1 MQPWSH
7 LRTAVLASLFC
18 AALRPCPTLATVQYT
33 VSQIY
38 RTVAGD
44 AAGDTNA
51 DGRATAADVIAKL
64 QGRRNPTEDGP
75 FGTGFRRLDI
85 TKPSETDPAQP
96 RRLLTSVWYP
106 AAPGTFPTDTNPGG
120 QANAPFAES
129 LHHPLPLLL
138 FSHGSCGFDRQSIF
152 LVRRLATWGFIVAA
166 PPHPGNTTSDFLTC
180 MTPAVLADSFVNR
193 PADIVFVLDRLL
205 EENANP
211 DSFWFG
217 RIDPTRVGVMGH
229 SFGGLTTLRVLARD
243 QRFVAGLALAPVV
256 RTIQDEV
263 RTITQPTMIQVGT
276 LDSLLA
282 DARLGYQLLSAPK
295 TLVEIER
302 MTHSP
307 FSDFCLE
314 CTPTSLTAEE
324 AHLFA
329 LRFAVPFLLEQVAKN
344 NLFSAFLA
352 PEATPPGARY
362 LVSLAPEA
370 AR

>member
-1 MQPWSH
+1 MNPRPY
-7 LRTAVLASLFC
+7 LRTRALAALVCAVLTPC
-18 AALRPCPTLATVQYT
+18 AARGTVAYT
-33 VSQIY
+33 VGQIY

-64 QGRRNPTEDGP
+64 LGRKNPTEDGP

-85 TKPSETDPAQP
+85 TKPSETDPSKA
-96 RRLLTSVWYP
+96 RRLLTSIWYP
-106 AAPGTFPTDTNPGG
+106 APPGTFPLDTNPGG
-120 QANAPFAES
+120 QANAPFADG
-129 LHHPLPLLL
+129 LDRPLPLLL
-138 FSHGSCGFDRQSIF
+138 FSHGSCGFERQSIF
-152 LVRRLATWGFIVAA
+152 LVRRLATWGFVVAA
-166 PPHPGNTTSDFLTC
+166 PPHPGNTTSDFSTC

-193 PADIVFVLDRLL
+193 PADIIFVLDRLL

-211 DSFWFG
+211 ESFWFG
-217 RIDPTRVGVMGH
+217 RIDPTRVGVLGH
-229 SFGGLTTLRVLARD
+229 SFGGMTTLRVLARD

-282 DARLGYQLLSAPK
+282 DARLGYQLLSPLK
-295 TLVEIER
+295 MLVEIER

-324 AHLFA
+324 AHLFT
-329 LRFAVPFLLEQVAKN
+329 LRFAVPFLLEQVAKDDV
-344 NLFSAFLA
+344 FSAFLA
-352 PEATPPGARY
+352 AESAPAGVRY
-362 LVSLAPEA
+362 QVSLAP
-370 AR
+370 